1 MADDDR
7 SRFSLSRMR
16 DSISDR
22 VASLRVKDDADVR
35 SRDDISR
42 DRPDSPTKPFTFQQ
56 EDFDRTEAP
65 KDEMRKYWRQF
76 ETTPI
81 VRKPITSFAS
91 QVTAPGYYIKA
102 RGLDEDELRE
112 LDKWLQD
119 CAIIEGETGKDFRLL
134 AKKATVQREVRGTA
148 LIEKAPDKN
157 DPDKIAG
164 LKLINPETMEAVT
177 RPGQSILMAPEDIER
192 EDYEDV
198 PEAEAGGAAAYL
210 QDLSEANTFFGTPVR
225 RDLDQNIEDFKI
237 GFRRDEI
244 IKLTRDAD
252 VGEIFGTSRIEAVS
266 DRIEGIQNKLHDNDQ
281 AIESKAYPLWLF
293 LFGSEENPWE
303 SGDISE
309 FMRAHEME
317 NFHPGMK
324 QGVRGD
330 VSVETISGE
339 VADISQALEFDINW
353 IMSAMPM
360 PKFALGAFDGAVGQV
375 GGMAQQQD
383 VNRQINE
390 ARREIE
396 EEFTPLL
403 RDVARQQGIDDERA
417 EDIRLKI
424 GKPGEPET
432 EVPQRENII
441 RYIPENERRGEVGDE
456 PETEEDDGEP
466 DDDSQVI
473 DDGEVEMPPNEGG
486 IDNVQNE
493 PLGIEREEG
502 IPEDMLSQKGT
513 AVWHIDTNMAQL
525 SMSPDDSQAALAD
538 HIHNTMVRT
547 REETLNQV
555 EQEFGETPIYAVSNF
570 ENIAN
575 TVQRRQMRRGRFRDD
590 VEPIVDD
597 TIRSIEESLGGG
609 QGRFSRSQNTRFY
622 VQDIENST
630 EDAIEEM
637 LRLMRIQVRRAV
649 VQNDDW
655 EDVRKRVE
663 IDYDD
668 SNLRQRAELI
678 AHMELKNARETTR
691 LQQWEA
697 NDEVIGVRVSNE
709 DSSTPLTQSLHGAEA
724 YFDEGDIGEQLM
736 EQTREQFLHEGF
748 NPLPPTPPFHF
759 QDTSTLEPIYR

>member
-22 VASLRVKDDADVR
+22 FASLRVKDDADVR
-35 SRDDISR
+35 SRDDIAR
-42 DRPDSPTKPFTFQQ
+42 NRPDSPTKPFTFQQ

-65 KDEMRKYWRQF
+65 KDEMRTYWRQF

-177 RPGQSILMAPEDIER
+177 RPGQSILMAPDDIER

-210 QDLSEANTFFGTPVR
+210 QDLSETNTFFGTPVR
-225 RDLDQNIEDFKI
+225 RDLDKNIEDFKI

-339 VADISQALEFDINW
+339 VADISQALEFDIDW

-441 RYIPENERRGEVGDE
+441 RYIPENERRGEIGDE

-473 DDGEVEMPPNEGG
+473 NDGEVDMPPNEGG

-493 PLGIEREEG
+493 SLGIEREED
-502 IPEDMLSQKGT
+502 IPEDMFSQKGT
-513 AVWHIDTNMAQL
+513 AVWHIDTNMEQL
-525 SMSPDDSQAALAD
+525 SMSSDDSQAELAD

-555 EQEFGETPIYAVSNF
+555 EQEFGETLTYAVNNF
-570 ENIAN
+570 ERIAN
-575 TVQRRQMRRGRFRDD
+575 RVQRRQMRRGRFRDD

-597 TIRSIEESLGGG
+597 TIRSIEESLDGV
-609 QGRFSRSQNTRFY
+609 QGSFSRSQNTRFY

-637 LRLMRIQVRRAV
+637 LRLIRIQVRRAV

-655 EDVRKRVE
+655 ENVRKRVE
-663 IDYDD
+663 MDYDD

-691 LQQWEA
+691 LQQWEE

-724 YFDEGDIGEQLM
+724 YFDEGDISEQLM

>member
-16 DSISDR
+16 ESIGDR

-35 SRDDISR
+35 SRDDIPR
-42 DRPDSPTKPFTFQQ
+42 GRPDSPTKPFTFQQ

-91 QVTAPGYYIKA
+91 QVTEPGYYIKA

-148 LIEKAPDKN
+148 LIEKAPDKS

-177 RPGQSILMAPEDIER
+177 RPGQSILMAPDDIER
-192 EDYEDV
+192 EDFEDV

-210 QDLSEANTFFGTPVR
+210 QDLSETNTFFGTPVR
-225 RDLDQNIEDFKI
+225 RDIDQNIENFKI

-303 SGDISE
+303 SGDIAE

-330 VSVETISGE
+330 VSVDTISGE
-339 VADISQALEFDINW
+339 VADISQALDFDINW

-396 EEFTPLL
+396 DEFTPLL

-424 GKPGEPET
+424 GTPGEPET

-456 PETEEDDGEP
+456 PEPEEDDGEP
-466 DDDSQVI
+466 DDSQVI
-473 DDGEVEMPPNEGG
+473 DDGEVDMPPNEGG
-486 IDNVQNE
+486 IDNVENE
-493 PLGIEREEG
+493 PLGIEPEEG

-513 AVWHIDTNMAQL
+513 AVWHVDTNMAQL
-525 SMSPDDSQAALAD
+525 SMSPDDAQAELAD
-538 HIHNTMVRT
+538 HIHDTMVRT
-547 REETLNQV
+547 REETLNQI
-555 EQEFGETPIYAVSNF
+555 EEEFGETPTYAVSNF

-590 VEPIVDD
+590 VKPIVDD
-597 TIRSIEESLGGG
+597 TIRSIEESLGGQ

-655 EDVRKRVE
+655 SDVRKRVE
-663 IDYDD
+663 MDYDN

-724 YFDEGDIGEQLM
+724 YFDEGDIGDQFM
-736 EQTREQFLHEGF
+736 EQTRQQFLHEGF